1 MLGIM
6 LNSLQTAFQAAR
18 AALTPVATTSS
29 FLDTGMLTPE
39 EFEKA
44 GDHLCNQMRLW
55 RWARS
60 EPGYAKEYLPPD
72 KQFLVLRG
80 AICHQRAREM
90 EGAAVAEISEDGEW
104 ITSGGPA
111 PAEEDYAD
119 LDEEEKVP
127 AADEYID
134 PAVAAL
140 TGADTS
146 TIRPEITDRRMYTLA
161 IVYDKYY
168 RTPRVYLQ
176 GSSVAGVVLSPEQ
189 MMEDIVQDYAG
200 KTATIERHPH
210 LPSAGVYVSIHPC
223 RHAATM
229 QRLLQACSGA
239 EAPTVASY
247 MTYFLKFITSMI
259 PTIEYDYTPS
269 ANVGH

>member
-1 MLGIM
+1 M

-18 AALTPVATTSS
+18 AALTPVATSSS
-29 FLDTGMLTPE
+29 FLDTGMLTPD
-39 EFEKA
+39 EFVTA

-72 KQFLVLRG
+72 RQFLVLKG
-80 AICHQRAREM
+80 AICHQRAREI
-90 EGAAVAEISEDGEW
+90 EGEGVTETAEDGDW

-111 PAEEDYAD
+111 PTEDDYAD
-119 LDEEEKVP
+119 LDAEEQESEG
-127 AADEYID
+127 DEYID
-134 PAVAAL
+134 PAVAAI

-146 TIRPEITDRRMYTLA
+146 TVRTDVTGRRMYTLA

-176 GSSVAGVVLSPEQ
+176 GSTVAGVVMSPDQ

-229 QRLLQACSGA
+229 QRLLQACIGA

-269 ANVGH
+269 ASIGR

>member
-1 MLGIM
+1 MF
-6 LNSLQTAFQAAR
+6 NSLQTAFQAAR
-18 AALTPVATTSS
+18 AALTPVATSSS
-29 FLDTGMLTPE
+29 FLDTGMLTPD
-39 EFEKA
+39 EFVTA

-60 EPGYAKEYLPPD
+60 EPGYDKEYLPPD
-72 KQFLVLRG
+72 RQFLILKG

-90 EGAAVAEISEDGEW
+90 EGSAAAAEIAEDGDW

-111 PAEEDYAD
+111 PVEEDYAD
-119 LDEEEKVP
+119 LDVEEKEP
-127 AADEYID
+127 EGDDYID

-140 TGADTS
+140 TSADASVSQPGT
-146 TIRPEITDRRMYTLA
+146 TDRRMYTLA

-176 GSSVAGVVLSPEQ
+176 GSTVAGVVLTPEQ

-200 KTATIERHPH
+200 KTATMERHPH
-210 LPSAGVYVSIHPC
+210 LPSAGIYVSIHPC

-229 QRLLQACSGA
+229 QRLLQACTGT

-269 ANVGH
+269 AGVGSH